1 MAAALPFRT
10 DADVRAERHEFI
22 RDEARDAIEGAGP
35 SAAAWEVRTTAK
47 YDAQLYK
54 ELAIADLSRWSA
66 KQVGLRWRTES
77 DVIAGKGQS
86 SCAEVKCGERTAL
99 TSFEVVFK
107 YAERGER
114 RQALVK
120 VRLCPPCAEKM
131 RAAKADK
138 KTALRHGKEKK
149 KRERNRDDDTMTTTT
164 TKKKKKKWK
173 RRRRSVGG
181 EDQ

>member
-1 MAAALPFRT
+1 MAAALQFRT

-54 ELAIADLSRWSA
+54 ELAIADLSRWST

-86 SCAEVKCGERTAL
+86 SCAEVKCGSA
-99 TSFEVVFK
+99 
-107 YAERGER
+107 
-114 RQALVK
+114 
-120 VRLCPPCAEKM
+120 
-131 RAAKADK
+131 
-138 KTALRHGKEKK
+138 
-149 KRERNRDDDTMTTTT
+149 
-164 TKKKKKKWK
+164 
-173 RRRRSVGG
+173 RRSRRSKSSSSMPSAASGG
-181 EDQ
+181 KRW